1 MAERRE
7 NSVLFSLNE
16 LRNIEQDRVK
26 GEEEAERARIESER
40 RAREEEIRRA
50 KEAEEAKVR
59 AIEERQRRDVEEKE
73 RVEREHDLRLKE
85 SERRAQIEAAAR
97 LEQARIEAEARARI
111 EGKKFPTT
119 QVVGGVIALVVFA
132 ASIMG
137 YLVYSHNQ
145 ELARTQAEMQAKA
158 QEREKQLVAQQEIDR
173 QKLEA
178 QLSALQ
184 GELSKAK
191 TDEERA
197 KIRAQ
202 MAATATARAH
212 VSSKPSRGG
221 EDRPAATPKKAAVKD
236 TNDPLG
242 GLGL

>member
-26 GEEEAERARIESER
+26 SEEEQERARIEAER

-59 AIEERQRRDVEEKE
+59 AEQERQRREIEEKE
-73 RVEREHDLRLKE
+73 RIEREHDLRLKE
-85 SERRAQIEAAAR
+85 SERRAQIEAAAK

-111 EGKKFPTT
+111 EGKKFPTM
-119 QVVGGVIALVVFA
+119 QVVGGVIAVVVLA
-132 ASIMG
+132 AGIMS
-137 YLVYSHNQ
+137 YLVYTNNQ
-145 ELARTQAEMQAKA
+145 EHAREQAALQARVDA
-158 QEREKQLVAQQEIDR
+158 ERKQLLAQQEADR

-178 QLSALQ
+178 QLAAMKDDLA
-184 GELSKAK
+184 KAK

-197 KIRAQ
+197 KIRAKMEQ
-202 MAATATARAH
+202 TAAAKSR
-212 VSSKPSRGG
+212 VSRPGR
-221 EDRPAATPKKAAVKD
+221 EDKPAAPKKPAIKD

-242 GLGL
+242 GLGM

>member
-26 GEEEAERARIESER
+26 GEEDAERERIEAER

-50 KEAEEAKVR
+50 KEAEEAKRRAEEDRVR
-59 AIEERQRRDVEEKE
+59 REIEEKQRI
-73 RVEREHDLRLKE
+73 EREHDLRLKE
-85 SERRAQIEAAAR
+85 SERRAQIEAAAK

-111 EGKKFPTT
+111 EGKKFPTA
-119 QVVGGVIALVVFA
+119 QVVGGVIALVVVA

-137 YLVYSHNQ
+137 YLVYNHGQ
-145 ELARTQAEMQAKA
+145 ELARQQAELQAKA
-158 QEREKQLVAQQEIDR
+158 DAERKQLVAQQEAER
-173 QKLEA
+173 QKLDA
-178 QLSALQ
+178 ALADLKGQLD
-184 GELSKAK
+184 KAK

-197 KIRAQ
+197 KIRAK
-202 MAATATARAH
+202 MAATEAHSARA
-212 VSSKPSRGG
+212 SSRPSRDDKGST
-221 EDRPAATPKKAAVKD
+221 PAKKTTIKD
-236 TNDPLG
+236 TTDPLG

>member
-16 LRNIEQDRVK
+16 LRNIEQDRVRT
-26 GEEEAERARIESER
+26 EEETERARIEAER

-50 KEAEEAKVR
+50 KEAEEAKRR
-59 AIEERQRRDVEEKE
+59 AEEDRIRRDIEEKE
-73 RVEREHDLRLKE
+73 RVVRENELRLKE

-119 QVVGGVIALVVFA
+119 QVVAGVIGLVVLA
-132 ASIMG
+132 GGLMS
-137 YLVYSHNQ
+137 YLVYNHNQ
-145 ELARTQAEMQAKA
+145 ELARTQAELTRKA
-158 QEREKQLVAQQEIDR
+158 
-173 QKLEA
+173 
-178 QLSALQ
+178 
-184 GELSKAK
+184 
-191 TDEERA
+191 DEERKQLQA
-197 KIRAQ
+197 EKLAEERKLQAQLADLQGQLDKASNDAERAQIRAKM
-202 MAATATARAH
+202 MAASAAKARPAGSTKTA
-212 VSSKPSRGG
+212 SSKSG
-221 EDRPAATPKKAAVKD
+221 ESGKKPAIKD

>member
-16 LRNIEQDRVK
+16 LRNIEQDRVR
-26 GEEEAERARIESER
+26 GEEEAERARIEAER

-50 KEAEEAKVR
+50 KEAEEAKRR
-59 AIEERQRRDVEEKE
+59 AEEDRIRRDADEKD
-73 RVEREHDLRLKE
+73 RVAREHDLRLKE
-85 SERRAQIEAAAR
+85 AERRAQIEAAAK

-111 EGKKFPTT
+111 EGKKFPTA
-119 QVVGGVIALVVFA
+119 QVIAGVVALVVVA

-145 ELARTQAEMQAKA
+145 ELTRTQAELQQKADTERKKLVAEDQARQAQLQKQLDELQSQLSKASNDAERAQIRAKMAAAAAAKVKPTPTRQAKA
-158 QEREKQLVAQQEIDR
+158 SGDK
-173 QKLEA
+173 
-178 QLSALQ
+178 SAP
-184 GELSKAK
+184 KA
-191 TDEERA
+191 T
-197 KIRAQ
+197 
-202 MAATATARAH
+202 
-212 VSSKPSRGG
+212 
-221 EDRPAATPKKAAVKD
+221 VKD

>member
-59 AIEERQRRDVEEKE
+59 AVEERQRREVEEKE
-73 RVEREHDLRLKE
+73 RIEREHDLRLKE

-111 EGKKFPTT
+111 EGKQFPTAK
-119 QVVGGVIALVVFA
+119 VVGGVIALVA
-132 ASIMG
+132 LAGATMG
-137 YLVYSHNQ
+137 YLVYNHNQ
-145 ELARTQAEMQAKA
+145 EVARIQAEAQIKADTERKQAEA
-158 QEREKQLVAQQEIDR
+158 QARADREK
-173 QKLEA
+173 LEG

-221 EDRPAATPKKAAVKD
+221 EDKPAAKKPAVKD